1 MQTQKTKKQMYY
13 QKQLKLAVYWPY
25 AATPRPFLVK
35 MISLLTK
42 ANKLAQNNDLIPQQ
56 RHINASVRLNY
67 TERITAIAGQIS
79 ESHSRRLTQR
89 DREKTGKK
97 QQLMRLTC

>member
-56 RHINASVRLNY
+56 RRINASVRLNY
-67 TERITAIAGQIS
+67 YGEDCRN
-79 ESHSRRLTQR
+79 
-89 DREKTGKK
+89 KPKN
-97 QQLMRLTC
+97 